1 MPTVPVDGRK
11 QYEKWIV
18 EVANALAGREPTAG
32 VQEQVIGD
40 RYILDKYPPPSRV
53 SGNGG
58 GTARPAL
65 EPEPD
70 AAPRSSA
77 AATALWPYLK

>member
-11 QYEKWIV
+11 QNEKWIV
-18 EVANALAGREPTAG
+18 EVANAMAGREPTAG
-32 VQEQVIGD
+32 VQEQVVGG
-40 RYILDKYPPPSRV
+40 RYILDRWPPATRV
-53 SGNGG
+53 SGYWS

-70 AAPRSSA
+70 AAPKSTA
-77 AATALWPYLK
+77 AALALWPNLK